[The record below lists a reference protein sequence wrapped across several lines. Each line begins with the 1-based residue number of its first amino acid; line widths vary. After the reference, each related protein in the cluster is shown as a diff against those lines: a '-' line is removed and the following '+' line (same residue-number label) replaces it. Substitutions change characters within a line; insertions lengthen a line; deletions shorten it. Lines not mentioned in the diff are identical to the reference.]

1 MSLEAGPR
9 NNLIG
14 AFCALTGAACFS
26 VNDMMIKFISADYAL
41 HQVVFIRAII
51 GVGLTLIAICLFGA
65 GLAAL
70 RTRRPGMHAL
80 RALCILGVNTF
91 LFLSLAAIPMADAL
105 ALFFVAP
112 LLIAGLSF
120 TVLGER
126 VGPWR
131 WAAVAIGLVG
141 VVVMLRP
148 GGAGVQIAN
157 LLPLGAAL
165 SYATLSLLTRHI
177 GGTESAQ
184 TMAVYTQMG
193 FIVVGAAMWL
203 IVGDGRFDRFEDAS
217 LSFLL
222 RAWVWP
228 APADWPIFLGVGA
241 ASAGGAFL
249 ISQAYRMAEV
259 GLAAPFEYVALPMAV
274 VWGVLIFGDFP
285 DAATWTGMALIA
297 GGGLLLIW
305 REAVR
310 SRTAR
315 ALPPGAETR

>member
-1 MSLEAGPR
+1 MIEAGPR

-14 AFCALTGAACFS
+14 ALCALAGAACFS
-26 VNDMMIKFISADYAL
+26 VNDMMIKFISGDYAL

-51 GVGLTLIAICLFGA
+51 GVGLTLMAITLFGA

-70 RTRRPGMHAL
+70 RTGRPGMHAL

-120 TVLGER
+120 TFLGER

-131 WAAVAIGLVG
+131 WAAVVIGLIG

-148 GGAGVQIAN
+148 GGGGVQIAN

-165 SYATLSLLTRHI
+165 SYAALSLITRHI

-193 FIVVGAAMWL
+193 FILVGAAMWAT
-203 IVGDGRFDRFEDAS
+203 VGDGRFDRFDDPS
-217 LSFLL
+217 LAFLL

-228 APADWPIFLGVGA
+228 APSDWWIFLGVGA

-259 GLAAPFEYVALPMAV
+259 GYAAPFEYVALPMAV
-274 VWGVLIFGDFP
+274 IWGVLVFADFP
-285 DAATWTGMALIA
+285 DAATWIGMALIA

-305 REAVR
+305 RETVR
-310 SRTAR
+310 ARSPRTPTPAAEAR
-315 ALPPGAETR
+315 